1 MILFSTTTIV
11 RIMSNYRNDIPE
23 MSSAFKALSNPNRL
37 KIFMR
42 LLDCC
47 PPGTSCG
54 MDKAQ
59 KFCVG
64 DLGDDLDIAPSTLSH
79 HIKELNQAGLVQLER
94 RGQNID
100 CCVVPERIDALR
112 QFFTTEK

>member
-1 MILFSTTTIV
+1 MAEKAIF
-11 RIMSNYRNDIPE
+11 RFMSNNRSNIPDI
-23 MSSAFKALSNPNRL
+23 SSAFKALSNPNRL

-42 LLDCC
+42 LLACC
-47 PPGTSCG
+47 PPGTSCD

-64 DLGDDLDIAPSTLSH
+64 DLGNELDIAASTLSH

-94 RGQNID
+94 RGQNIE
-100 CCVVPERIDALR
+100 CCVVPERVDALR
-112 QFFTTEK
+112 QFFTIN

>member
-1 MILFSTTTIV
+1 
-11 RIMSNYRNDIPE
+11 MSN
-23 MSSAFKALSNPNRL
+23 AFKALSNPNRL

-42 LLDCC
+42 LLNCC
-47 PPGTSCG
+47 PPGTACDIE
-54 MDKAQ
+54 MAQ

-79 HIKELNQAGLVQLER
+79 HIKELSQAGLVQLER

-100 CCVVPERIDALR
+100 CSVVPERVVALR
-112 QFFTTEK
+112 QFFTTD